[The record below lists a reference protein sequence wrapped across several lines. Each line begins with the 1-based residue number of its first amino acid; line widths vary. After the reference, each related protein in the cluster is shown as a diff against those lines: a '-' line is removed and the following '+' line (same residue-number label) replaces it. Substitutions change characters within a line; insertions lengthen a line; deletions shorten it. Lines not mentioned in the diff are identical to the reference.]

1 MTAVDAPQAPNPFLR
16 FGRAVVVAAG
26 ALLLSLA
33 CFLVLPLLQAI
44 SSKAAMDLTLLP
56 MHTAELPPPP
66 VVEEEPKKEEQK
78 PKEQPKLDEQSE
90 PLDLAQLEMA
100 LNAGMGDG
108 ALGGDFV
115 IQIQGLGGA
124 GEGIDSLFSLND
136 LDQKPRA
143 IHQPQPVL
151 TAALRKKM
159 PAKVTVLFIVDQSGR
174 VESPIV
180 QTSSDPAFE
189 AAVLSAI
196 KQWKFEPGKRDGQPV
211 RSRMRQP
218 FQFEG

>member
-1 MTAVDAPQAPNPFLR
+1 MDAEQAPAAFLR
-16 FGRAVVVAAG
+16 FGRTVVVAIG
-26 ALLLSLA
+26 ASSLALA

-44 SSKAAMDLTLLP
+44 SNKPRLDLTLVP
-56 MHTAELPPPP
+56 IQTAELPPPP
-66 VVEEEPKKEEQK
+66 AVEEEPEEEEPKEEEPPQ
-78 PKEQPKLDEQSE
+78 LDEQAP

-100 LNAGMGDG
+100 LSAGMGDG

-115 IQIQGLGGA
+115 VQIQGLGG
-124 GEGIDSLFSLND
+124 GGDGIDSLFSLND

-143 IHQPQPVL
+143 VHQPQPVL

-159 PAKVTVLFIVDQSGR
+159 PAKVTVLFVVDQNGR
-174 VESPIV
+174 VENPIV
-180 QTSSDPAFE
+180 QSSSDPAFE
-189 AAVLSAI
+189 AVVLAAI
-196 KQWKFEPGKRDGQPV
+196 KQWKFEPGKRDGQAV